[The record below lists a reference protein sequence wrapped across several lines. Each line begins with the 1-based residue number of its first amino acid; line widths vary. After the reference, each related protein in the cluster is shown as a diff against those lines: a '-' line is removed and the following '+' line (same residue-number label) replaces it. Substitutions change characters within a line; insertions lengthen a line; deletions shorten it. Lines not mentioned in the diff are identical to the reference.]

1 VNASE
6 PRRSQNALIWAIGF
20 GYPDA
25 AQLLIENGAD
35 VSARTT
41 KLQEDYSPMEIEGYT
56 KNVSGTAQGGYTP
69 LMFAARTGDVATA
82 GLLLE
87 KGADPNAESMA
98 DGGPLEIASAAG
110 YEDLALMLL
119 EAGADP
125 NRADSNGM
133 TALHY
138 AMRDGLKVLH
148 GYTIIDGTVVCN
160 FGGDPT
166 RCKPLAVL
174 SDKELEF
181 ATRPEHAPASGGPA
195 GSRRR
200 PERGN
205 GLPAALPATRE
216 DVHVQPDRRNAV
228 FPGCRGPGCRR
239 DGHHVAARRRRAARG
254 NVD

>member
-1 VNASE
+1 
-6 PRRSQNALIWAIGF
+6 
-20 GYPDA
+20 
-25 AQLLIENGAD
+25 
-35 VSARTT
+35 
-41 KLQEDYSPMEIEGYT
+41 M
-56 KNVSGTAQGGYTP
+56 
-69 LMFAARTGDVATA
+69 ATA

-87 KGADPNAESMA
+87 KGADPNAESMV

-110 YEDLALMLL
+110 HEDLALMLL

-138 AMRDGLKVLH
+138 AMRDGLKILH
-148 GYTIIDGTVVCN
+148 SYNIADGTVVCN

-181 ATRPEHAPASGGPA
+181 LNDPKTDLFIGEEEEAPASGGPA